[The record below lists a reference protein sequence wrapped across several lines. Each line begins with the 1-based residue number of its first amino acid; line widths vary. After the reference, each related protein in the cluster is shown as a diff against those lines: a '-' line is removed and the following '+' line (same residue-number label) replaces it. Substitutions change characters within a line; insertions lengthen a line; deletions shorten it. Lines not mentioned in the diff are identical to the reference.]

1 MGKVIDS
8 SVLIAAER
16 GQLDLAAALTDHRD
30 ETFAISAVTASEL
43 LHGVHRV
50 APSKRAATEA
60 FVEGLIERLPVLP
73 FDLRSARV
81 HARLWAEA
89 AAKGNRIGERDLL
102 IAATALAYDHAVITR
117 DERSFARIPGL
128 AVIRW

>member
-1 MGKVIDS
+1 MGNVIDS

-16 GQLDLAAALTDHRD
+16 GQLDLVAALRDHRD
-30 ETFAISAVTASEL
+30 DSFAISAVTASEI

-50 APSKRAATEA
+50 SSSRRARTEG
-60 FVEGLIERLPVLP
+60 FVEGLLERLPVLA

-89 AAKGNRIGERDLL
+89 RSSGVAIGERDLL
-102 IAATALAYDHAVITR
+102 IAATALAYGHAVITR
-117 DERSFARIPGL
+117 DRRSFPRIPGL
-128 AVIRW
+128 TVLHW